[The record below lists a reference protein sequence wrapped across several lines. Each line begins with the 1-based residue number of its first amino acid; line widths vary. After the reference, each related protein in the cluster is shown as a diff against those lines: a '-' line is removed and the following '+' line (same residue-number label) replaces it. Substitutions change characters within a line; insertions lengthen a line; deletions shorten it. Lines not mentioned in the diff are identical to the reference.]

1 MTAQLPDAAPSNWV
15 DRHAPPAMQPWL
27 KLGRFDRPAGIWL
40 LFWPCLFGAFL
51 SPPAGCWRWWPLFLG
66 AGRTVGDARR
76 RCVSCAAGR
85 PDTRHAHAVPPA
97 RR

>member
-1 MTAQLPDAAPSNWV
+1 MSAVAFNLDNLTCDDAAP
-15 DRHAPPAMQPWL
+15 
-27 KLGRFDRPAGIWL
+27 
-40 LFWPCLFGAFL
+40 LFRDQTSPCV
-51 SPPAGCWRWWPLFLG
+51 CWRWWPLFLG

-97 RR
+97 WR